1 MTQQELKDGTVVE
14 MVLRIARERELQAR
28 RTLAAMPTPRAMNPR
43 RLFPDAPSRL
53 SARSAR

>member
-28 RTLAAMPTPRAMNPR
+28 RTLAAMPPPRAMNPR

-53 SARSAR
+53 VRS

>member
-14 MVLRIARERELQAR
+14 MVMRIARERELQAR
-28 RTLAAMPTPRAMNPR
+28 RTLAAMPAPRAMRPR

-53 SARSAR
+53 VQS

>member
-14 MVLRIARERELQAR
+14 MVLRIARERELHAR
-28 RTLAAMPTPRAMNPR
+28 RTLAAMPPRAMNPR

-53 SARSAR
+53 VRS

>member
-28 RTLAAMPTPRAMNPR
+28 RTLAAMPAPRAMHPR
-43 RLFPDAPSRL
+43 RLFPDAPRAARRL
-53 SARSAR
+53 VRS